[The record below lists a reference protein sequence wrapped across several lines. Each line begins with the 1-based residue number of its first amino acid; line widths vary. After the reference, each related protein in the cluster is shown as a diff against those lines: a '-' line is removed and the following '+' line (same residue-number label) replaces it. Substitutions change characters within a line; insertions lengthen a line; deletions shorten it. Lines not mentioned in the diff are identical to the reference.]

1 MELFKLFGTIAMRNS
16 EANKGIDDTTDK
28 AKRAK
33 DDIEELGDE
42 GTRTEGK
49 LGSAFSKIGS
59 AAAKVGQTIGVGMLA
74 ASAAVIKI
82 GKDAIG
88 AYSDYEQ
95 LVGGVE
101 TLFGAGG
108 MSLQEYA
115 DSVGKTVDEVGEKYE
130 ALISAQDTVLE
141 HSKNA
146 YRTAGM
152 SANEYME
159 TVTSF
164 SASLIQSLEG
174 DTVKAAEV
182 ADLAITDMSDN
193 ANKMGTGIESI
204 QNAYQGFAKQNYTM
218 LDNLKLGYGGTKE
231 EMQRLIDDANTLNE
245 QQGKHTEYQLSNYAD
260 IVAAIHDVQTNMGI
274 TGTTAREASTTI
286 QGSLSSAKA
295 AWENLLTGMT
305 DDTQDFDQLIDNFF
319 DSIATVGENLIPRIS
334 TVLDGVA
341 NLIERLAPR
350 IIEKIPDIVDTLLP
364 PLINGAVAL
373 LRAVVDVIPQIVEML
388 VDVLPDI
395 IDGVEQ
401 IFKGIVDALPEL
413 MKTIC
418 DALPTLIP
426 QVITAIIDM
435 IVYLAEHFSEIIQPL
450 IDNLPDIIVSIVD
463 ALVDNLPK
471 LIEGAIQLVL
481 GLVQNLPK
489 IIKGIIEAL
498 PEIIEKV
505 IEGLIECLPQL
516 IEGIIELVLELT
528 IALPDIIVGIL
539 ESIPDIMESIG
550 EAFVKATP
558 KLIAAFGRIFNK
570 LKEKL
575 AEKFPELAEWFS
587 GLWENISG
595 FFSSIGE
602 RFQGLWENITSVFS
616 GIGEWFSGIW
626 NQITEGWHTVF
637 DPWIEIFKR
646 AADWVN
652 TNVVQP
658 VTEFFKGLWENVSG
672 FFSNLWDDIS
682 GVWSTVS
689 DWFNTNVIEPVSGFF
704 GGIWEKVSD
713 GASQAWEGVKN
724 AFSPVID
731 WFKNTFH
738 EAWTKVKDV
747 FSKGGEIFTGIKEGL
762 FNGFKVVVNGLIDGI
777 NYIISQTFWGLNN
790 ALENIHNVE
799 ILGVRPFEWINTIDV
814 PEIPKLAKGGVVDKP
829 TITETGEDGPEA
841 IVPLEKNTE
850 WTENVAKQIHEFTLV
865 NSAKDVSREIK
876 PMNDM
881 ISVIREEVGQRIS
894 NLESSVDSALELMRQ
909 FFPEL
914 LSALDIRMVL
924 DDGTLVAKITPK
936 VDKQLGIIKRRKER
950 S

>member
-1 MELFKLFGTIAMRNS
+1 MELFKLFGTIVIRSKEAEEGLDKTS
-16 EANKGIDDTTDK
+16 EK
-28 AKRAK
+28 AKK
-33 DDIEELGDE
+33 TKEDTEGLGDE
-42 GTRTEGK
+42 AERTESRV
-49 LGSAFSKIGS
+49 GSAFGKIGS
-59 AAAKVGQTIGVGMLA
+59 AAVRVGQAIGAGMLA
-74 ASAAVIKI
+74 ASAVAVKI

-305 DDTQDFDQLIDNFF
+305 DDTQDFDRLIDNFF
-319 DSIATVGENLIPRIS
+319 DSIATVGDNLIPRIS

-341 NLIERLAPR
+341 NLVNRLAPR
-350 IIEKIPDIVDTLLP
+350 IIEKIPELVDTLLP
-364 PLINGAVAL
+364 PLVNGAVAL
-373 LRAVVDVIPQIVEML
+373 LRAVVDTIPQIAEML
-388 VDVLPDI
+388 IDVLPDI
-395 IDGVEQ
+395 INGVKQ
-401 IFKGIVDALPEL
+401 IFIGIVDALPQL

-418 DALPTLIP
+418 EALPTLIP
-426 QVITAIIDM
+426 QLVTAITDM
-435 IVYLAEHFSEIIQPL
+435 VVYLLTHIGEIIQPL
-450 IDNLPDIIVSIVD
+450 IDNLPDIIISIVD
-463 ALVDNLPK
+463 ALVENVPK
-471 LIEGAIQLVL
+471 LIEGANQMVL
-481 GLVQNLPK
+481 GLVENLPK
-489 IIKGIIEAL
+489 IISGIIEAL

-505 IEGLIECLPQL
+505 ITGLIECIPQL

-539 ESIPDIMESIG
+539 EAIPDIMGAIG
-550 EAFVKATP
+550 EAFVKAGP
-558 KLIAAFGRIFNK
+558 KMIAAFERIFNK
-570 LKEKL
+570 LKAKL
-575 AEKFPELAEWFS
+575 EEKFPGIGEWLA
-587 GLWENISG
+587 GVWENITG
-595 FFSSIGE
+595 FFEGIGE
-602 RFQGLWENITSVFS
+602 WFRGLWENITSVFS
-616 GIGEWFSGIW
+616 GIGEWFAGIW
-626 NQITEGWHTVF
+626 NTITESWHMVF
-637 DPWIEIFKR
+637 DPWVEIFKR

-652 TNVVQP
+652 TNVIEP
-658 VTEFFKGLWENVSG
+658 VTGFFQGLWEKVSG
-672 FFSNLWDDIS
+672 FFTSLWDDIS
-682 GVWSTVS
+682 SVWSTVS

-704 GGIWEKVSD
+704 GGVWEKVSK
-713 GASQAWEGVKN
+713 GASDAWEGVKK

-747 FSKGGEIFTGIKEGL
+747 FSQGGEIFTGIKEGL

-777 NYIISQTFWGLNN
+777 NYIIGETFWGLNN
-790 ALENIHNVE
+790 ALQNIHNVE
-799 ILGVRPFEWINTIDV
+799 ILGVRPFEWIGTVDV
-814 PEIPKLAKGGVVDKP
+814 PQIPKLAKGGVVDKP
-829 TITETGEDGPEA
+829 TIAETGEDGPEA

-850 WTENVAKQIHEFTLV
+850 WTENVAKQIHEFSV
-865 NSAKDVSREIK
+865 SAKDISRDIK
-876 PMNDM
+876 PATDLTEVIKEE
-881 ISVIREEVGQRIS
+881 ISGRIDAVGD
-894 NLESSVDSALELMRQ
+894 SVGSVLELLRHGI
-909 FFPEL
+909 PDL
-914 LSALDIRMVL
+914 IDALNVQLTL
-924 DDGTLVAKITPK
+924 DDGTLIAKITPK

-950 S
+950 G